1 MPKSANDKRHFYIVG
16 VLIAV
21 TTVVL
26 YWLLSIGMP
35 LPYKASVQADT
46 IDWMIDLHLFLIAAL
61 FAVVMVFMVY
71 SVFVFRRRPGDTE
84 DGAHFEGNTLL
95 EIVWTAVPLILVFIF
110 MYLGVKSLWAITE
123 PQNNELVIK
132 AIGQQWSWQFQYENG
147 VTSPELV
154 MPVDRPVRME
164 LESKDVI
171 HSFWIREFRV
181 KEDLTPGQINVVRF
195 TATKTS
201 AEYIAE
207 TKAHDQFMKESDM
220 GYKVRCVEL
229 CGTGHH
235 SMMAPAK
242 VLTDAEFE
250 TWLKSQAAA
259 SGQSIAQ
266 NKKTK

>member
-1 MPKSANDKRHFYIVG
+1 MQS
-16 VLIAV
+16 
-21 TTVVL
+21 T
-26 YWLLSIGMP
+26 
-35 LPYKASVQADT
+35 
-46 IDWMIDLHLFLIAAL
+46 
-61 FAVVMVFMVY
+61 
-71 SVFVFRRRPGDTE
+71 
-84 DGAHFEGNTLL
+84 
-95 EIVWTAVPLILVFIF
+95 
-110 MYLGVKSLWAITE
+110 
-123 PQNNELVIK
+123 
-132 AIGQQWSWQFQYENG
+132 
-147 VTSPELV
+147 
-154 MPVDRPVRME
+154 
-164 LESKDVI
+164 DVI

-181 KEDLTPGQINVVRF
+181 KQDLTPGQINVVRF